1 MNAAI
6 APSPWPAPGESA
18 PRLPWLF
25 GREVVVDGMAGAP
38 RALQWLF
45 KRNCS
50 ITPSD
55 LAAVYGALCFLSF
68 GVSAFFFL
76 QGATFVLGFAS
87 LELLAVGAALLVY
100 ARHAGDRETL
110 TLIEGALQVE
120 QCIGSRVERVEFHAE
135 WLRVEPAG
143 GQGSLVELSGRGRCI
158 RVGRFLR
165 PELRASFARE
175 LRQALRHALA
185 RTPAGSLARSQSP
198 AAA

>member
-6 APSPWPAPGESA
+6 GPSPWPAPGDPT

-25 GREVVVDGMAGAP
+25 GREVMIDGMGGTS

-50 ITPSD
+50 IAPTD
-55 LAAVYGALCFLSF
+55 LAAVYGALCFVSF
-68 GVSAFFFL
+68 GVAVFFFL

-87 LELLAVGAALLVY
+87 LELLAVGAALLIY

-110 TLIEGALQVE
+110 TLVEGALQVE
-120 QCIGSRVERVEFHAE
+120 QCIGSRVERIEFHAE
-135 WLRVEPAG
+135 WLRVEPAA
-143 GQGSLVELSGRGRCI
+143 GQGSLVELSGHGRCI
-158 RVGRFLR
+158 RIGRFLR

-175 LRQALRHALA
+175 LRQALRHALPCSRA
-185 RTPAGSLARSQSP
+185 P